1 MFQRN
6 SEKPAKALSLAL
18 SLVLSQVLLSGSAA
32 AISLPTSGKKPSFV
46 LPTTDIIDDEL
57 TSEENGSTTSGATPG
72 QEKPSLAPLKLK
84 DASDESNV
92 GEDGALKTGAT
103 INDFVPK
110 GPEDGVKGGALPKL
124 DLKGDKDTKGKTGVL
139 GKGSLSDTAKSINA
153 QPLAL
158 IESQDEVMQKAEVLE
173 NSEKKQI
180 ADLWESTLEKSPDIQ
195 FVVQKLVPTSDKGH
209 ATHIMMK
216 TISSLM
222 FGAIGSMG
230 MVAPNQGTYMAQNFA
245 ASMLSQLNGAMD
257 KKQLERMSLNQ
268 AELIMLYNM
277 VRGTAD
283 KLVDN
288 YRCYKKNVL
297 HMSRATTDLEELRN
311 MAGMAAKSPAQ
322 ELEMQYTLR
331 KAQRDIDGL
340 VDDVHRYRQNLI
352 DMAGSDAVCKLDNQ
366 VKEEMQ
372 KLDTTT
378 IVDPAQSSSLAGK
391 NKPTDGTNM

>member
-1 MFQRN
+1 
-6 SEKPAKALSLAL
+6 
-18 SLVLSQVLLSGSAA
+18 
-32 AISLPTSGKKPSFV
+32 
-46 LPTTDIIDDEL
+46 
-57 TSEENGSTTSGATPG
+57 
-72 QEKPSLAPLKLK
+72 
-84 DASDESNV
+84 
-92 GEDGALKTGAT
+92 
-103 INDFVPK
+103 
-110 GPEDGVKGGALPKL
+110 
-124 DLKGDKDTKGKTGVL
+124 GDKDTRGKNGVL
-139 GKGSLSDTAKSINA
+139 GKGSISDTAKSINA

-352 DMAGSDAVCKLDNQ
+352 DMAGNDAVSKLDNQ
-366 VKEEMQ
+366 VKEEIQ
-372 KLDTTT
+372 KLEDT
-378 IVDPAQSSSLAGK
+378 SSLAGK
-391 NKPTDGTNM
+391 AKTADGTNM

>member
-1 MFQRN
+1 MFQHS

-18 SLVLSQVLLSGSAA
+18 SLVFSQVLLSGSAA

-57 TSEENGSTTSGATPG
+57 SVEENSSTTNGAEQG
-72 QEKPSLAPLKLK
+72 KEKPNLAPLKLK
-84 DASDESNV
+84 DAGDEGNV
-92 GEDGALKTGAT
+92 SEDGALKTGAT

-124 DLKGDKDTKGKTGVL
+124 DLKGDKSDKDTKGKNGVL
-139 GKGSLSDTAKSINA
+139 GKGSISDTAKSINA

-352 DMAGSDAVCKLDNQ
+352 DMAGNDAVSKLDNQ
-366 VKEEMQ
+366 VKEEIQ
-372 KLDTTT
+372 KLEDT
-378 IVDPAQSSSLAGK
+378 SSLAGK
-391 NKPTDGTNM
+391 AKTADGTNM